1 MFYPALR
8 RAVVIICLLL
18 GSPAFSHAELLTFD
32 NVLAEGLKNA
42 LDLQIGAENLAA
54 AEAAVGEARADYYPQ
69 LFLRYGQE
77 YVHVYDEFNAVVSV
91 GDTVYSDSTSK
102 YKSSLYLFSQYNL
115 YDFGRRRLKIDYAE
129 QQVRISSLQI
139 DQGRL
144 EVSRML
150 LDLYSRGLK
159 LQYRMA
165 VQQAVLD
172 RHNRIYR
179 LADQLRGAG
188 RYGRQDVGDAALA
201 LAETLSGL
209 EDLRIEFA
217 AILAEISLYT
227 RREYNPDDVS
237 LSGLELPGDEPR
249 FGEHL
254 EMFPEI
260 LILQEQIKRKKTELT
275 LAERTFLPQLTL
287 SGSFGMYGS
296 DDNSYSAALQALS
309 KRDASI
315 YLSINMPLFD
325 GFSAR
330 SQKRRLQREI
340 AGLEL
345 EKQKTIMELQN
356 EYRKVRMS
364 YQSLLGFEPER
375 DDVKRRIGRQTND
388 LNRLSHQQMIDQVAL
403 ERKRI
408 AFARHRLDADL
419 RQIDYVSAA
428 LLLKLL
434 NEAGS

>member
-1 MFYPALR
+1 MFHPTLLR
-8 RAVVIICLLL
+8 IAVIVCLLL
-18 GSPAFSHAELLTFD
+18 CSPAYSHAETLTFD
-32 NVLAEGLKNA
+32 KVLAEGLKNA
-42 LDLQIGAENLAA
+42 LDPQIGAENLAA
-54 AEAAVGEARADYYPQ
+54 AEAAVGEAKADYYPQ
-69 LFLRYGQE
+69 LSLRYGQE

-115 YDFGRRRLKIDYAE
+115 YDFGRRRLKVDYAE

-139 DQGRL
+139 DQSRL
-144 EVSRML
+144 EISRQL

-159 LQYRMA
+159 LQYRIA
-165 VQQAVLD
+165 VQQALLGG
-172 RHNRIYR
+172 HNRIYR
-179 LADQLRGAG
+179 LAEQLRGAG

-201 LAETLSGL
+201 LAESLSGL
-209 EDLRIEFA
+209 EDLRIEYGG
-217 AILAEISLYT
+217 ILAELSLYT
-227 RREYNPDDVS
+227 CSNYNPDDVT
-237 LSGLELPGDEPR
+237 LAGLEMPEEDPPS
-249 FGEHL
+249 GESL
-254 EMFPEI
+254 KLFPEV
-260 LILQEQIKRKKTELT
+260 LILQEQIKRKNTELT

-296 DDNSYSAALQALS
+296 DDNSYSDALHAVS

-325 GFSAR
+325 GFAAR
-330 SQKRRLQREI
+330 SQKRRLQHEI

-345 EKQKTIMELQN
+345 EKQKIIMELQN

-364 YQSLLGFEPER
+364 YQSLQNFEQER
-375 DDVKRRIGRQTND
+375 DDVKRRIIQQSND
-388 LNRLSHQQMIDQVAL
+388 LSRLSQQQMIDQVAL
-403 ERKRI
+403 EQKQI

-434 NEAGS
+434 NKAGS

>member
-1 MFYPALR
+1 MFYPAWC
-8 RAVVIICLLL
+8 RAVTILFLFL
-18 GSPAFSHAELLTFD
+18 GSPAFSHAETLTFD
-32 NVLAEGLKNA
+32 KVLAEGLRNA
-42 LDLQIGAENLAA
+42 LDPQIGAENLAA

-69 LFLRYGQE
+69 LSLRYGQE
-77 YVHVYDEFNAVVSV
+77 YVHVYDEFSAVVSV

-115 YDFGRRRLKIDYAE
+115 YDFGRRRLRINYAE
-129 QQVRISSLQI
+129 QQVRISSLRI
-139 DQGRL
+139 DQSRL
-144 EVSRML
+144 EISRIL

-179 LADQLRGAG
+179 LVEQLRGAG

-209 EDLRIEFA
+209 EDMRIEYGG
-217 AILAEISLYT
+217 ILAELSLYT
-227 RREYNPDDVS
+227 RSNYNPDDVT
-237 LSGLELPGDEPR
+237 LAGLEMSGKDPPPGENL
-249 FGEHL
+249 GL
-254 EMFPEI
+254 FPEV
-260 LILQEQIKRKKTELT
+260 LILQEQIKRKKTELM

-296 DDNSYSAALQALS
+296 DDNSYGDALQALS

-325 GFSAR
+325 GFAAR
-330 SQKRRLQREI
+330 SQKRRLRHEI

-356 EYRKVRMS
+356 EYGKVRMS
-364 YQSLLGFEPER
+364 YQSLQNFEQER
-375 DDVKRRIGRQTND
+375 DDVKCRIVQQTND
-388 LNRLSHQQMIDQVAL
+388 LSRLSQQQMIDQVAL
-403 ERKRI
+403 EKKRI
-408 AFARHRLDADL
+408 AFARHRLDVDL
-419 RQIDYVSAA
+419 RQIDYFSAA